1 MADRLFERAFSR
13 AAAASAS
20 NDAERPLQPKKESL
34 QAEAGAADKVP
45 ATPMQVSD
53 AVQRVLQADQDKD
66 YFRYMFQVCKPLF
79 IMWLFSQSYVTG
91 AGVSGT
97 DQKCHCLA
105 TDLWSCHSLKQMNL
119 GVQS

>member
-20 NDAERPLQPKKESL
+20 EGAERPLQPKRESV

-66 YFRYMFQVCKPLF
+66 YFRYMLQVCKPLF
-79 IMWLFSQSYVTG
+79 MMLPFNQSYVTG
-91 AGVSGT
+91 AGASGV
-97 DQKCHCLA
+97 KEKRYCLA
-105 TDLWSCHSLKQMNL
+105 ADLWSCHSPKQMNS